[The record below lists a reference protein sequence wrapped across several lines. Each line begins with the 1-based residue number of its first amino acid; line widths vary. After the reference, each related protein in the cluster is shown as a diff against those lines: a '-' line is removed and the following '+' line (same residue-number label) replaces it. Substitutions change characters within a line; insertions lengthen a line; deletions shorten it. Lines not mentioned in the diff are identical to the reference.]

1 MIHRQKK
8 GVSWLEFELLQ
19 PFSQVFHGVFLRN
32 PDGAHCLEFQKKIK
46 ECSNAKFL
54 AIGRQTH
61 EDTIYEVASLES
73 IKDKSC
79 DGLFTSVK
87 QMALGVMHADCQA
100 VILFDP
106 VTQVIANIH
115 CGWRGNHH
123 NILGKAVETLQAVK
137 QCQPQDLLV
146 CISPSLGPNHAQ
158 FLDYEEKWPVT
169 LHQYQF
175 KPYHFNLWKLSE
187 DQLKKAG
194 VKQSNIEIAQL
205 CTFAQEQ
212 HFFSYRRDRT
222 IQRNITVVALQEDA

>member
-8 GVSWLEFELLQ
+8 GLSWLEFELLQ
-19 PFSQVFHGVFLRN
+19 PFSEVFHGVFLRN
-32 PDGAHCLEFQKKIK
+32 PEGAHCLEFQKKIK

-61 EDTIYEVASLES
+61 EDTIYEVESPES

-79 DGLFTSVK
+79 DGLFTSH
-87 QMALGVMHADCQA
+87 QQLALGVMHADCQA

-106 VTQVIANIH
+106 VTKVIANIH

-123 NILGKAVETLQAVK
+123 NILGKAVKTLQAVK

-146 CISPSLGPNHAQ
+146 CISPSLGPHHAQ
-158 FLDYEEKWPVT
+158 FLDYEEKWPAVF
-169 LHQYQF
+169 HQYQF
-175 KPYHFNLWKLSE
+175 TPYHFNLWRLSE
-187 DQLKKAG
+187 DQLKQAG
-194 VKQSNIEIAQL
+194 VKSSNIEIAQL

-212 HFFSYRRDRT
+212 YFFSYRRDRT
-222 IQRNITVVALQEDA
+222 IQRNITVVSLLSTS